1 MNRRTHTCG
10 ELNTNNAGESV
21 ALNGWVNTVRLHGQV
36 VFVDLRDRYGKTQ
49 IVFNSEDYSGDFE
62 AIKKLSME
70 DVLSVT
76 GTVQSRWE
84 GAVNL
89 DMATG
94 EIEVIVSEMETLN
107 EAAPLPFIISDRS
120 SAEENLRLKY
130 RYLELRMDELQNNLK
145 IRHKA
150 YQAVRNYL
158 SGQDFMEIE
167 TPVLMKSTPEGAR
180 DYLVPSRI
188 HHSKFYA
195 LPQSPQIY
203 KQILMIAGYDRYFQ
217 IVKCFRDEDLRSDR
231 QPEFTQ
237 IDIEMSFVDEE
248 MIYAQMEGLTCNVF
262 KEVIGIDL
270 PQSFPRLTW
279 DEAMDKY
286 GTDKPDTR
294 FELFLQ
300 DIKPFTDKSDFKA
313 FKSAEIVN
321 GLVAPGGGKYSRKN
335 IDGFTDFVKK
345 YKAKGLAWMKVEDG
359 FLMGGIS
366 KFFDESLQ
374 KELISAMG
382 MNDGDIIFIIGDDKE
397 LTQIALGALRVEI
410 GKIEGI
416 YDTGE
421 FNPVWITDFP
431 LFEFDAEA
439 DRFIA
444 RHHPFTAPSSSNIK
458 DLETNPGSLKSRGYD
473 LTMNGYEI
481 AGGSIRNHKPEFQA
495 KIFELL
501 GMDEAE
507 ATARFGFL
515 VEALKYGTPPHGG
528 IAFGFDRLVML
539 LAGTNNIRDVIAFP
553 KTTSAASLMDEAPS
567 SVSDD
572 QLAEL
577 NIRIVKEGNDSV

>member
-1 MNRRTHTCG
+1 
-10 ELNTNNAGESV
+10 
-21 ALNGWVNTVRLHGQV
+21 
-36 VFVDLRDRYGKTQ
+36 
-49 IVFNSEDYSGDFE
+49 
-62 AIKKLSME
+62 
-70 DVLSVT
+70 
-76 GTVQSRWE
+76 
-84 GAVNL
+84 
-89 DMATG
+89 
-94 EIEVIVSEMETLN
+94 
-107 EAAPLPFIISDRS
+107 
-120 SAEENLRLKY
+120 
-130 RYLELRMDELQNNLK
+130 
-145 IRHKA
+145 
-150 YQAVRNYL
+150 
-158 SGQDFMEIE
+158 
-167 TPVLMKSTPEGAR
+167 
-180 DYLVPSRI
+180 
-188 HHSKFYA
+188 
-195 LPQSPQIY
+195 
-203 KQILMIAGYDRYFQ
+203 MIAGYDRYFQ